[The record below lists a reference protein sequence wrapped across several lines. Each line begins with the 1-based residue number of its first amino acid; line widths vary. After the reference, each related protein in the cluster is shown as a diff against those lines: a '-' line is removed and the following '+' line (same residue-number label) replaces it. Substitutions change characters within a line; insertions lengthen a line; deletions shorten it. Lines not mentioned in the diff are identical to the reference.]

1 MNPSANGWIK
11 KLLNQVSEIVY
22 SQTETDAFYINLKR
36 TGFIYGSNI
45 KVVLDIVKPFELSE
59 EERCKTNLL
68 LTFYYIYNKE
78 NPKEQFTESLIRYYK
93 SISDQKQSFFED
105 LFSDK
110 SPDSLLEKIIH
121 KRIHID
127 DNFIS
132 KSFNYF
138 LINALLFVD
147 VLGYHRFLKDEKNIK
162 NYVENLESALE
173 TIVFSVIENKTVKSE
188 YDENLIK
195 LFEGSIR
202 YKNAELLTY
211 TDAISIINEPL
222 EKLYVIDLVCMAS
235 WTDKIIDNEEKS
247 FLSQLKTD
255 LGVDNTVIVRS
266 INDINLFYDEHKD
279 EVAFLSSKNLAQSFY
294 DNSSKVVSKLIKR
307 NSKRLIKELS
317 ESKEALYLLTQSTQR
332 NLTDEEQK
340 KIQTQLIDI
349 FKSIPSLAIFMLPG
363 GMLLLPLFIK
373 FIPKLLPS
381 AFDDN
386 RIEDKD

>member
-22 SQTETDAFYINLKR
+22 FQTETDAFYINLKR

-78 NPKEQFTESLIRYYK
+78 NPKEQFTESLIKYYK

-247 FLSQLKTD
+247 FLNQLKKD
-255 LGVDNTVIVRS
+255 LSVDNTVIVRS

-386 RIEDKD
+386 RIEDKE

>member
-22 SQTETDAFYINLKR
+22 SQNETDAFYINLKR

-78 NPKEQFTESLIRYYK
+78 NPKEQFTESLIKYYK

-247 FLSQLKTD
+247 FLNQLKTD
-255 LGVDNTVIVRS
+255 LDVDNTVIVRS

-386 RIEDKD
+386 RIEDKE

>member
-247 FLSQLKTD
+247 FLNQLKKD
-255 LGVDNTVIVRS
+255 LSVDNTVIVRS

>member
-11 KLLNQVSEIVY
+11 KLLNLVSETMY

-36 TGFIYGSNI
+36 AGFISGCNI

-78 NPKEQFTESLIRYYK
+78 NPEEQFTQSLIRYYK
-93 SISDQKQSFFED
+93 SITDQKRSFFED

-110 SPDSLLEKIIH
+110 SPGSLLEKIIH

-147 VLGYHRFLKDEKNIK
+147 VLGYQRFLKDENNVKD
-162 NYVENLESALE
+162 YVGNLESALE
-173 TIVFSVIENKTVKSE
+173 TIVFSVIENKTLKSE

-202 YKNAELLTY
+202 YKNPELLTY
-211 TDAISIINEPL
+211 NDAISIINEPL

-247 FLSQLKTD
+247 FLNQLKTD

-266 INDINLFYDEHKD
+266 INDINLFYDEHKED
-279 EVAFLSSKNLAQSFY
+279 VAFLSSKNLAQSFY
-294 DNSSKVVSKLIKR
+294 DNSSKVVSKLINR

-386 RIEDKD
+386 RIDDKD

>member
-11 KLLNQVSEIVY
+11 KLLNQVSETMY
-22 SQTETDAFYINLKR
+22 SQTETNVFYNNLKHA
-36 TGFIYGSNI
+36 GFIYGSNV
-45 KVVLDIVKPFELSE
+45 KVVLDIVKPFDFTE
-59 EERCKTNLL
+59 EERCKINLL
-68 LTFYYIYNKE
+68 LTYYYIYIKGTSE
-78 NPKEQFTESLIRYYK
+78 EPFIDSLTRYYK
-93 SISDQKQSFFED
+93 TISDQKRSFFGE

-110 SPDSLLEKIIH
+110 KPNNLLEKIIH

-147 VLGYHRFLKDEKNIK
+147 VLGYQRFLKDEKGIK
-162 NYVENLESALE
+162 DYVNNLESALE
-173 TIVFSVIENKTVKSE
+173 TIVFSVIDNKSEKSE
-188 YDENLIK
+188 YDDNLIK

-202 YKNAELLTY
+202 HKNSELPTYKKAV
-211 TDAISIINEPL
+211 SFINGTL

-235 WTDKIIDNEEKS
+235 WTDKVIDTEERQ
-247 FLSQLKTD
+247 FLLRLKTD
-255 LGVDNTVIVRS
+255 LNLDSNVIAKSV
-266 INDINLFYDEHKD
+266 NDINNFYDEHKQD
-279 EVAFLSSKNLAQSFY
+279 VAFLSSKNLAQSFY
-294 DNSSKVVSKLIKR
+294 NNSSKVVVKLITR
-307 NSKRLIKELS
+307 NSKRLIQELS

-340 KIQTQLIDI
+340 KIQSQLLDI

-363 GMLLLPLFIK
+363 GMLLLPLFVK

-386 RIEDKD
+386 RIEEKD